1 MCKHYNRYKF
11 DVLKPWYRIPI
22 IDNNE
27 KLISI
32 PSNIDLITPHPY
44 LSLGAPYINKSKLW
58 SLREG
63 VVLRLMSAN
72 NYLHSINNDYGL
84 ILYDSWRPIEVQA
97 YMFYYSFE
105 EECKK
110 RGLNVSSND
119 MISYP
124 DIINEVEKFWAY
136 PSFDKNCPPPHCTG
150 GAIDLAIVDKDGNL
164 IDMGCEIDD
173 MHESASPEFYKNSNY
188 EEAKVW
194 NERRRILN
202 EVMLRFGFV
211 QHPNEWWH
219 FSYGDQLW
227 AWKKKNQNA
236 IYGKID

>member
-1 MCKHYNRYKF
+1 M
-11 DVLKPWYRIPI
+11 KPWYQIPI

-44 LSLGAPYINKSKLW
+44 LSLGAPYTNKSKLW

-63 VVLRLMSAN
+63 AVLRLISAN

-97 YMFYYSFE
+97 YMFYFSFK

-110 RGLNVSSND
+110 RGLNVSSNE

-136 PSFDKNCPPPHCTG
+136 PSFDKNCPPPHSTG
-150 GAIDLAIVDKDGNL
+150 GAIDIAIVDKNGNL
-164 IDMGCEIDD
+164 IDMGCEIDN
-173 MHESASPEFYKNSNY
+173 MHESASPEFYKNVNS

-194 NERRRILN
+194 NERRSILN